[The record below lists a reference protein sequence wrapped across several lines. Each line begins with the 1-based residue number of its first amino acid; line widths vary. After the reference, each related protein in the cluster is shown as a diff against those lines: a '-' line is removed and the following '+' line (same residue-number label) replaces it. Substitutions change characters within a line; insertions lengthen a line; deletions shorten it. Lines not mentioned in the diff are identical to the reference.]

1 MGLRAQCIHGRSKG
15 FTLIELLI
23 VLAIIAGLTA
33 IALPMYS
40 HWRDNLEFR
49 QAARDVVSMLREA
62 KNRAISMNREH
73 RVEFEPAN
81 RRYIMKQGNRE
92 NNSSKWDTVTPEWT
106 VLPAGVNMSANI
118 TALHFDP
125 NGTSNLGTV
134 CILDSSLAVRYRVRV
149 ARTGRIYMP

>member
-1 MGLRAQCIHGRSKG
+1 MELCAKGIPGRSKG
-15 FTLIELLI
+15 VTVIELLI

-33 IALPMYS
+33 IAVPMYS

-62 KNRAISMNREH
+62 KSRAISMNREH

-92 NNSSKWDTVTPEWT
+92 NNSSKWDAVSQQWT
-106 VLPAGVNMSANI
+106 VLPARVFMSANV

-125 NGTSNLGTV
+125 NGTSSLGTV
-134 CILDSSLAVRYRVRV
+134 CILDSSLTVRYRVKV
-149 ARTGRIYMP
+149 ARTGRIYIP